1 MTNELLNIISQILT
15 GEHNLMLHNLNC
27 MSIFQESGYHG
38 FKRMFEC
45 FAYDRFSHI
54 TRLKK
59 FLGDSGHIYPKTTV
73 SFQPTAFNGVIEILQ
88 TTHDTVKNHIV
99 LLQDAAS
106 KAIDDKEHRL
116 MGYLE
121 YMVKDQSD
129 NDELLKCFRMI
140 EKIKNTG
147 SDKTYLQEL
156 DCELHEK
163 YKKRLNDWQYKDWR

>member
-1 MTNELLNIISQILT
+1 MTTELFNYISQILT
-15 GEHNLMLHNLNC
+15 GEANLMMHNLNC

-38 FKRMFEC
+38 FKRMFEY
-45 FAYDRFSHI
+45 FAYDRLSHI

-59 FLGDSGHIYPKTTV
+59 FLGDTAHIYPKTAV
-73 SFQPTAFNGVIEILQ
+73 NNQPASFAGVIEILQ
-88 TTHDTVKNHIV
+88 TTHDAVKNHIE
-99 LLQDAAS
+99 LIQTSAS
-106 KAIDDKEHRL
+106 KAIDDSEHRI

-129 NDELLKCFRMI
+129 NDELLKCYRMI

-147 SDKTYLQEL
+147 NDKTFLQEL

-163 YKKRLNDWQYKDWR
+163 YKQRLNDWNYKDWR